1 MSGIVGIVHLDGAPI
16 DRGLLSRMTDF
27 MAFRGPDARE
37 IWVDGNVGF
46 GHTLLKTTDES
57 ERERQPFTLDGRV
70 WIVAD
75 ARVDARSELIPKLKA
90 HGHDDLSPAA
100 TDVELILRSYQ
111 VWGEDCVEHLLGD
124 FAFAIWDGPHK
135 RFFCARD
142 HLGVKPL
149 FYAHLC
155 QKLIFI
161 NRLDCIRQ
169 HPQLSDRLNDLA
181 IADFLMFEL
190 NQDKAATTFGDI
202 QRVPPA
208 YSATCSEGDL
218 KLRHYWTLPIDE
230 PVYFR
235 RNDDYIDRFRELLS
249 GAVGDRL
256 RTDRVGIFMSGGL
269 DSPTLAAT
277 ANRLLRGRFDNPAV
291 CAFTIAYDGYDEE
304 RHYAGLVA
312 SQLGIPIKFHGW
324 NGDTFDPDWHR
335 SPFHTPEP
343 VPYPARLNSDFVF
356 MRQVAAH
363 SRVALF
369 GEGPDN
375 ALRYEWRPFLSYLAR
390 QGRFGRLCYDV
401 CRHAILHRRIP
412 LLPTILLP
420 TIRRILK
427 LRFSG
432 EKETVF
438 FPDWFNREFEN
449 RLQLHAR
456 WDRLRVE
463 PASPHAV
470 RPVGHSS
477 FYIPLWQ
484 AIFETSD
491 PAFTR
496 SALEVRH
503 PFIDLRLLRY
513 LLAVPAM
520 PWCRS
525 KYLIRRAMRGLLPEE
540 VLHRPKAPV
549 VHDPWTEHLQ
559 RCALSPLVAE
569 AGLKQYVD
577 VDRAR
582 ASVGDRTRFR
592 VDFRPRA
599 LSYWLQNV
607 HRQRH
612 NSNSTVQHCHKEVP
626 LDESIRKSGGVLGS
640 PQKGIQQ
647 ARTAGLR

>member
-1 MSGIVGIVHLDGAPI
+1 MSGIVGILHLDGAPI
-16 DRGLLSRMTDF
+16 DRRLLGRMTDF
-27 MAFRGPDARE
+27 MAFRGPDAQE

-75 ARVDARSELIPKLKA
+75 ARVDARSELIAKLKA
-90 HGHDDLSPAA
+90 HGHDDLSPGA
-100 TDVELILRSYQ
+100 TDVELLLRVYQ
-111 VWGEDCVEHLLGD
+111 VWDEDCVEHLLGD
-124 FAFAIWDGPHK
+124 FAFALWDGPHK

-149 FYAHLC
+149 FYAHLG
-155 QKLIFI
+155 QKLIFS
-161 NRLDCIRQ
+161 NTLDCIRQ
-169 HPQLSDRLNDLA
+169 HPAVSDRLNDLA

-190 NQDKAATTFGDI
+190 NQDKATTTFGDI

-208 YSATCSEGDL
+208 HSATCSEGGL
-218 KLRHYWTLPIDE
+218 GLRRYWTLPIDE

-235 RNDDYIDRFRELLS
+235 RHDDYIDRFGELLS
-249 GAVGDRL
+249 AAVGDRL
-256 RTDRVGIFMSGGL
+256 RTDHVGIFMSGGL

-324 NGDTFDPDWHR
+324 NCDTFDPDWHR

-343 VPYPARLNSDFVF
+343 VSYPARLNSDFVH
-356 MRQVAAH
+356 MRQIAAY

-390 QGRFGRLCYDV
+390 QGRFGRLSYDV
-401 CRHAILHRRIP
+401 CRHALLHRRIP
-412 LLPTILLP
+412 LLPTIP
-420 TIRRILK
+420 RILK
-427 LRFSG
+427 RRLSG
-432 EKETVF
+432 EKETIF
-438 FPDWFNREFEN
+438 FPDWFNRELED

-456 WDRLRVE
+456 WDRVRVE

-477 FYIPLWQ
+477 FDIPLWQ
-484 AIFETSD
+484 AIFETYD

-496 SALEVRH
+496 SALEVRY

-525 KYLIRRAMRGLLPEE
+525 KYMIRRAMRGLLPEA
-540 VLHRPKAPV
+540 VLRRPKAPL

-559 RCALSPLVAE
+559 RCALPPLA
-569 AGLKQYVD
+569 ADGGLKQYVD

-582 ASVGDRTRFR
+582 ASVGDQTCFW

-607 HRQRH
+607 HPERH
-612 NSNSTVQHCHKEVP
+612 NTDSTVRHCHKEFV
-626 LDESIRKSGGVLGS
+626 
-640 PQKGIQQ
+640 
-647 ARTAGLR
+647 